1 MELLYE
7 SYISIIGDV
16 LKRSQ
21 PRRIGKNVRLS
32 EAARGKGWG
41 IGRIGGEEI

>member
-32 EAARGKGWG
+32 EAARGRRMDLD
-41 IGRIGGEEI
+41 ILCDV